1 MAEINDLILP
11 IGADPKDFKKAIN
24 QVKDAIKDLQNKI
37 NSTEFNLVDAQDI
50 NNLNELK
57 RTLATLQDEVNKT
70 KFDSFT
76 DSSKTARTA
85 ATSLNLVVQDLPFGF
100 IAIQNNLPA
109 LFTSFNKLR
118 EDTKSTTGAFA
129 ALYEQLKGPAGI
141 FFAYTAVTTVITTL
155 VQKYGSLGEAFDAI
169 FTKTNNAAQAQKLYN
184 EQLKEGIKT
193 LGSEVNQIDLITKG
207 IQNEKLSREQRLNY
221 FYQAKKEIPELLAG
235 LNEENILTKN
245 GIKILNENANAR
257 KKFLDIQGK
266 QQATNAVLNENYTD
280 EFEIQKKLVTLYQK
294 RDEIEARLGKT
305 RERLNKVTDSSIR
318 KDIENALRI
327 EEKRLSSINVQIE
340 DLKQE
345 QSNLVDVQLQYNST
359 LENTIK
365 VTGEY
370 YQRNERLN
378 QSLKDST
385 NSQDEARKSAKKL
398 AEARAEQFRFA
409 GDIRSLRNEKFLTEP
424 ILELPKKID
433 PKKYLEPIFRGLE
446 TLPGAQIPAL
456 VELYFDEKRFKNI
469 KDKLKDGIPEME
481 DFKENFIKNI
491 IAEDL
496 KGVDVTPELIIQ
508 RLNEQF
514 KGLEKSIQVN
524 EEFLNIFK
532 LQKVL
537 NDELNKQEK
546 ERIGNINSLAR
557 EFRFLQEPLADLIGT
572 SLDGAGAN
580 WKEFADTVIQQIKR
594 IIAALAAK
602 ALVQGLL
609 KLLNPASSV
618 LNTLSPEQVVGLNQ
632 FSTAFF
638 TPGFSLGG
646 AANFSGIQPAGL
658 QMGGQVNLTLRG
670 NDLVGAI
677 NRTNTNINRVG

>member
-1 MAEINDLILP
+1 MAEVNDLILS

-37 NSTEFNLVDAQDI
+37 NSTQFNLVDPQDI

-57 RTLATLQDEVNKT
+57 RTLASLQDEVNKT

-76 DSSKTARTA
+76 DSSKNARTA

-129 ALYEQLKGPAGI
+129 ALYEQLKGPAGV

-257 KKFLDIQGK
+257 KNFLVVQGK

-280 EFEIQKKLVTLYQK
+280 EFEIQKKLIPLYQK
-294 RDEIEARLGKT
+294 RDEIEGRLQKT
-305 RERLNKVTDSSIR
+305 RERLNKVTDASIR
-318 KDIENALRI
+318 KDIENALRT
-327 EEKRLSSINVQIE
+327 EERRLSSINVQIQ

-345 QSNLVDVQLQYNST
+345 QSDLVDVQLQYNST
-359 LENTIK
+359 FENTIK

-385 NSQDEARKSAKKL
+385 NAQNEAKESAKKL

-433 PKKYLEPIFRGLE
+433 AKKYLEPIFRGLE
-446 TLPGAQIPAL
+446 TLPGAQIPAF

-537 NDELNKQEK
+537 NEELNKQEK
-546 ERIGNINSLAR
+546 ERIANINSLAR
-557 EFRFLQEPLADLIGT
+557 EFRFLQEPLQDLIGT
-572 SLDGAGAN
+572 ALDGAGAN

-609 KLLNPASSV
+609 NLLNPGGALSS
-618 LNTLSPEQVVGLNQ
+618 LNPSQVVGLNQ
-632 FSTAFF
+632 FQKGFF
-638 TPGFSLGG
+638 SPGFSLLGE
-646 AANFSGIQPAGL
+646 ANFGGLQPSGL

-677 NRTNTNINRVG
+677 NRTNTNISRVG

>member
-1 MAEINDLILP
+1 MAEVNDLILS

-37 NSTEFNLVDAQDI
+37 NSTQFNLVDPQDI

-57 RTLATLQDEVNKT
+57 RTLAALQDEVNKT

-76 DSSKTARTA
+76 DSSKNARTA

-129 ALYEQLKGPAGI
+129 ALYEQLKGPAGV

-257 KKFLDIQGK
+257 KNFLVVQGK

-280 EFEIQKKLVTLYQK
+280 EFEIQKKLIPLYQK
-294 RDEIEARLGKT
+294 RDEIEARLQKT
-305 RERLNKVTDSSIR
+305 RERLNKVTDASIR
-318 KDIENALRI
+318 KDIENALRT
-327 EEKRLSSINVQIE
+327 EERRLSSINVQIQ

-345 QSNLVDVQLQYNST
+345 QSDLVDVQLQYNST
-359 LENTIK
+359 FENTIK

-378 QSLKDST
+378 QSLKDSI
-385 NSQDEARKSAKKL
+385 NVQNEARESAKKL

-433 PKKYLEPIFRGLE
+433 AKKYLEPIFRGLE
-446 TLPGAQIPAL
+446 TLPGAQIPAF

-532 LQKVL
+532 LQKIL
-537 NDELNKQEK
+537 NEELNKQEK
-546 ERIGNINSLAR
+546 ERIANINSLAR
-557 EFRFLQEPLADLIGT
+557 EFRFLQEPLQDLIGT
-572 SLDGAGAN
+572 ALDGAGAN

-609 KLLNPASSV
+609 NLLNPGGGALSS
-618 LNTLSPEQVVGLNQ
+618 LNPSQVVGLNQ
-632 FSTAFF
+632 FQKGFF
-638 TPGFSLGG
+638 SPGFSLLGE
-646 AANFSGIQPAGL
+646 ANFSGLQPSGL
-658 QMGGQVNLTLRG
+658 QMAGAVNLTLRG
-670 NDLVGAI
+670 SDLVGAI
-677 NRTNTNINRVG
+677 NRTNTNISRVG